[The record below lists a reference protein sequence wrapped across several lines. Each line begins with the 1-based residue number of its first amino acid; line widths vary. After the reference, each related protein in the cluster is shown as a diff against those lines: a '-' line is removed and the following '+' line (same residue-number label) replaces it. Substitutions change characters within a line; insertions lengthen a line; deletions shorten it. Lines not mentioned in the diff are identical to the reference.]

1 MMSSHTIVEGG
12 HGGETVTCES
22 RSMKTTK
29 PATARGSD
37 QAPKKGPNPN
47 KPKRY
52 KKRGKK
58 KKENQNCCQGAIRTR
73 PSESEEKPKSPKD
86 KEEDKESAQ
95 ANAPTRMLSG
105 FTILVK
111 DVTAPRDQR
120 KFVKGSQP
128 TKKGKEDLPKGIR
141 KVEHPGK
148 ERHKEENV
156 DFPLIPPSGIG
167 YRSCATFVRDKPQT
181 KR

>member
-12 HGGETVTCES
+12 GGEETVTCES

-37 QAPKKGPNPN
+37 EQQKKGPNTN
-47 KPKRY
+47 KPRRY

-58 KKENQNCCQGAIRTR
+58 KKFNQKGSQGAKRTR
-73 PSESEEKPKSPKD
+73 PSENEEKPKSPKD

-128 TKKGKEDLPKGIR
+128 TRKGKEDLPKGIR

-148 ERHKEENV
+148 ERHK
-156 DFPLIPPSGIG
+156 
-167 YRSCATFVRDKPQT
+167 
-181 KR
+181 KRKC